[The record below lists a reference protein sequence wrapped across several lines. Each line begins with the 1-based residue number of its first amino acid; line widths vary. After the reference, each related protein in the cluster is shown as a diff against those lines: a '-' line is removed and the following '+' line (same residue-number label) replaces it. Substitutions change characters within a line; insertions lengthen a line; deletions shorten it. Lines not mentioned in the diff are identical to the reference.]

1 MPPPTLCNTA
11 ALFFLFLCCHPPDNL
26 PILYSSATDPY
37 TLPLHSAHCTRR
49 DWRLNYLEL
58 LQPSRSAELFT
69 DIAARTGIRPVRIA
83 FNRMNLK
90 NQSARLRVW
99 HIGED

>member
-1 MPPPTLCNTA
+1 M
-11 ALFFLFLCCHPPDNL
+11 
-26 PILYSSATDPY
+26 
-37 TLPLHSAHCTRR
+37 
-49 DWRLNYLEL
+49 
-58 LQPSRSAELFT
+58 QPSRSAELFT